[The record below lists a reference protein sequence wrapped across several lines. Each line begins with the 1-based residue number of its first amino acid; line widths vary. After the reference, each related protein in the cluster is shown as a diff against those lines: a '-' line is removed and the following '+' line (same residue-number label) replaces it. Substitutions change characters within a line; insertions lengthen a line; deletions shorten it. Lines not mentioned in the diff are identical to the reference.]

1 MNIFSTLRLPLNRLR
16 GAIVGAFKSVAS
28 TPALGP
34 ASTPNINALL
44 LHLCEG
50 DRDRAL
56 WVLRWLAYPLRDKGA
71 KMATALLVDGV
82 QGSGKSLFFNQ
93 VIAPMY
99 SHAAVNATSKWGDT
113 FNGWMANARL
123 VLTDDI
129 GPGLIDRMLLK
140 HALTSDEIIIERKA
154 RVPTVELNKM
164 NFIFMC
170 GAGNALRDGDSD
182 RRFMVLEPSSA
193 LPPSVYTAVAGE
205 IADGGIDA
213 FHDFLTEQLDMTG
226 FTTYEQPK
234 NKTKAL
240 KEAA

>member
-1 MNIFSTLRLPLNRLR
+1 MKTINTIKSSLNQLVDAAIAAFTLWPS
-16 GAIVGAFKSVAS
+16 K
-28 TPALGP
+28 PALGP

-82 QGSGKSLFFNQ
+82 PGSGKSLFFNQ

-99 SHAAVNATSKWGDT
+99 DVGAVHATYMWGNA
-113 FNGWMANARL
+113 FNGWMAGARL
-123 VLTDDI
+123 VLTEDF
-129 GPGLIDRMLLK
+129 PPSQIDKMVLK
-140 HALTSDEIIIERKA
+140 HLLTSDEVYIERKG
-154 RVPTVELNKM
+154 RVPSVERNKM

-170 GAGNALRDGDSD
+170 GAGEMLPGADQD
-182 RRFMVLEPSSA
+182 RRFMVLEPSST
-193 LPPSVYTAVAGE
+193 LPPAVYTAVACE

-234 NKTKAL
+234 NKTKEQ